1 MSKVK
6 ESKYAE
12 RKTENVKIKEG
23 VEPIEG
29 TPFSSVEI
37 NEKFAITFGKNILKL
52 GFETREE
59 AEKYVQDLPWDII
72 LMAAACYT
80 EFVTENKK

>member
-1 MSKVK
+1 MLK
-6 ESKYAE
+6 EKENKYAE

-29 TPFSSVEI
+29 TPFNSVEI
-37 NEKFAITFGKNILKL
+37 NEKFAITIGRNVLKL

-59 AEKYVQDLPWDII
+59 AEQYVQGLPWEII
-72 LMAAACYT
+72 LMAAAIYT
-80 EFVTENKK
+80 EYVIKHKE

>member
-1 MSKVK
+1 MNKDN
-6 ESKYAE
+6 KYTE

-29 TPFSSVEI
+29 TPFNSVKI
-37 NEKFAITFGKNILKL
+37 NEKFAITLGKNVLKL
-52 GFETREE
+52 GFETRED
-59 AEKYVQDLPWDII
+59 AEKYVQGLPWEII

-80 EFVTENKK
+80 EFVTKHKE

>member
-1 MSKVK
+1 MLKEK

-12 RKTENVKIKEG
+12 RKTENVKIQEG

-37 NEKFAITFGKNILKL
+37 NEKFAITLGKNVLKL

-59 AEKYVQDLPWDII
+59 AEKYVQGLPWEII
-72 LMAAACYT
+72 LPAAVIYN
-80 EFVTENKK
+80 EYVTKNKE

>member
-1 MSKVK
+1 MLEKK

-12 RKTENVKIKEG
+12 RKTENVKVKGG

-29 TPFSSVEI
+29 TPFNSAEI
-37 NEKFAITFGKNILKL
+37 NEKFAIILGGNLLKL
-52 GFETREE
+52 GFETRED
-59 AEKYVQDLPWDII
+59 AEKYVQGLPWDVI

-80 EFVTENKK
+80 EFTTKNKK

>member
-1 MSKVK
+1 MLKEK

-29 TPFSSVEI
+29 TPFASVEI
-37 NEKFAITFGKNILKL
+37 DEKFAITLGKNVLKTGL
-52 GFETREE
+52 ETREE
-59 AEKYVQDLPWDII
+59 AEKYVQGLPWEII
-72 LMAAACYT
+72 LPAAAIYN
-80 EFVTENKK
+80 EFVTKNKE

>member
-1 MSKVK
+1 MNK
-6 ESKYAE
+6 ESKYKE

-29 TPFSSVEI
+29 TPFNSVEI
-37 NEKFAITFGKNILKL
+37 NEKFAITLGNNIIKL

-59 AEKYVQDLPWDII
+59 AEKHVQGLPWEII
-72 LMAAACYT
+72 LPAAAIYN
-80 EFVTENKK
+80 EFVTKNKE

>member
-1 MSKVK
+1 MLEKK

-23 VEPIEG
+23 VEPIEE
-29 TPFSSVEI
+29 TPFNTAEI
-37 NEKFAITFGKNILKL
+37 DEKYAITIGKNILKL

-59 AEKYVQDLPWDII
+59 AEQYVQNLPWDII
-72 LMAAACYT
+72 LPAAAIYT
-80 EFVTENKK
+80 EFVTKNKK